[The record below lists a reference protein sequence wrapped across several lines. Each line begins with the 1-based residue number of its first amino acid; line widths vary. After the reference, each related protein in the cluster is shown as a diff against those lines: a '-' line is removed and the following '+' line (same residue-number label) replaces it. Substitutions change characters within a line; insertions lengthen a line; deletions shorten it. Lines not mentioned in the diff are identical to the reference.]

1 MEHHVNMSTIGQNS
15 VEVVL
20 GNNKKAKS
28 AKNSDPRAKFERM
41 LNALRKK
48 ISISALKTHL
58 LCWLAHGF
66 YLNRI
71 CLEDQHLA
79 AQVLSYSVEIKSSGK
94 LNPATIDLDT
104 LKTYLKNANKVLIA
118 DKDHVKRLLESTN
131 GTETITAESMRD
143 VVGELKFTTYLQ
155 YVLIVVLLLRLNGL
169 RTRLCVCFDVID
181 AKSFSEKINS
191 RQQSIKVNTEKSSV
205 DKNNNQANNDDQD
218 EEMSDES
225 GKSKSK

>member
-79 AQVLSYSVEIKSSGK
+79 AQVLSYSEEIGK

-104 LKTYLKNANKVLIA
+104 LKSYLKNVNKVLIA
-118 DKDHVKRLLESTN
+118 DKDQVKRLLESTD

-155 YVLIVVLLLRLNGL
+155 YVLVVVLLLRLKGM
-169 RTRLCVCFDVID
+169 RTRLCVCFDVIEP
-181 AKSFSEKINS
+181 KSFSEKINS
-191 RQQSIKVNTEKSSV
+191 RQQPKIVNTEKSSV
-205 DKNNNQANNDDQD
+205 DKNNNQANDGQD
-218 EEMSDES
+218 EEISDES
-225 GKSKSK
+225 GKSTSK